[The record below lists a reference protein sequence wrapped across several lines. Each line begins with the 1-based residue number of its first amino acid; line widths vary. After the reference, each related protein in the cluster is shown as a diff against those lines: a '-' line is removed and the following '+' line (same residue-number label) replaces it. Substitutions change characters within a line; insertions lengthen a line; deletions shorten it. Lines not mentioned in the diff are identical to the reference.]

1 MANEINF
8 RGFTTVGRN
17 KPTYSVTDFELVKV
31 DLLNHFSTRLGERV
45 MLPTFGCQIYDLLM
59 DPLDDRTTT
68 LIKEDAERIVNA
80 DPRVRLDDT
89 QLTELLIEF
98 LSSYK
103 YNVVAKHTPEKGL
116 EHLEKNSA
124 DAIILDIMLPGIDG
138 FQALRKIR
146 EDSQIPVIM
155 LTAMGEDLNKIWVVV
170 DIALRW

>member
-8 RGFTTVGRN
+8 RGFTTVGRY

-89 QLTELLIEF
+89 QLTETDHSILLELQLTYLPNGITDS
-98 LSSYK
+98 L
-103 YNVVAKHTPEKGL
+103 
-116 EHLEKNSA
+116 
-124 DAIILDIMLPGIDG
+124 AIQ
-138 FQALRKIR
+138 FK
-146 EDSQIPVIM
+146 
-155 LTAMGEDLNKIWVVV
+155 TDLQE
-170 DIALRW
+170 